1 MRHGL
6 ILGMLLG
13 VASAAVAQTAPPAA
27 PVTPAV
33 VDPAAVPAT
42 AATAP
47 TAPVAAVPA
56 TPAPPPL
63 PTDRR
68 VRVQHICLTEA
79 KSKAE
84 AAGAT
89 DVILHEVKDTDLK
102 SDGFASMKA
111 KVEIVTVDSKGKTKR
126 KKGTFGCSTKND
138 LITSFKF
145 D

>member
-47 TAPVAAVPA
+47 VAAVPA

-68 VRVQHICLTEA
+68 ERVQHICLTEA